1 MTAPTLIRRLS
12 RADGI
17 TLTAVLLVVQAFW
30 WLGQGEPELAAALA
44 CVSMFLDYVDG
55 AVARRW
61 GSSAYGRVLDSLY
74 DVLGWVLFP
83 AAVINLRL
91 EWTWW
96 SLVVTSLFCLAGLLR
111 LSRFTVEGYSGESEP
126 HYVGLPVLFSQY
138 ALLAA
143 FIWPPSAALMLAV
156 MVPLM
161 VSERRFRKPPP
172 VLSYL
177 LLVYGAVFGWRFV
190 IQA

>member
-1 MTAPTLIRRLS
+1 MTARPLIRQLS
-12 RADGI
+12 RADAV
-17 TLTAVLLVVQAFW
+17 TLAAVLLAVQALW
-30 WLGQGEPELAAALA
+30 WLWRGRLDLAVALV

-61 GSSAYGRVLDSLY
+61 GSSPYGRVLDSLY
-74 DVLGWVLFP
+74 DVLGWVLLP
-83 AAVINLRL
+83 ATIVNLRL
-91 EWTWW
+91 DWAWW
-96 SLVVTSLFCLAGLLR
+96 SLAVTSLFCLAGLLR
-111 LSRFTVEGYSGESEP
+111 LSRFTVEGYTGEARR

-143 FIWPPSAALMLAV
+143 FIWAPLAALMMAA

-172 VLSYL
+172 VISYL
-177 LLVYGAVFGWRFV
+177 QLVYAAFFGWRFV
-190 IQA
+190 VHV